1 MLRTVLSFSLLLTL
15 QTFTNTTHAQDNP
28 DLRSKREMLEK
39 MQEKDIQADLSTFT
53 MAGVDLGVGKNPLA
67 SIPATS
73 YGSDHLTFAGDNV
86 TVNITT
92 GTFDP
97 SKHKLNFADKFLFKI
112 DNKGYFGDYGSV
124 PKTTIAAVTATIGAD
139 TVQIPAAA
147 IADLYNPSFT
157 YNAGGKMNVAGSV
170 YFSADK
176 KRIYIYLLKQ
186 EEGGSYEVT
195 WVIQDKKYLR
205 RVVDFGFLR

>member
-15 QTFTNTTHAQDNP
+15 QTITTISNAQDNP

-53 MAGVDLGVGKNPLA
+53 MAGVDLGVGKNPLV

-73 YGSDHLTFAGDNV
+73 YAADHLTFEGDKV
-86 TVNITT
+86 TVNITA
-92 GTFDP
+92 GTFDA
-97 SKHKLNFADKFLFKI
+97 SKHKLNYSEKFLFKI
-112 DNKGYFGDYGSV
+112 DNKGYFGDYGTV
-124 PKTTIAAVTATIGAD
+124 PKTTIASVTAIIGAD
-139 TVQIPAAA
+139 TVQVPPAA

-157 YNAGGKMNVAGSV
+157 YNAGGKINVAGAV

-205 RVVDFGFLR
+205 RVVDFGFLK

>member
-1 MLRTVLSFSLLLTL
+1 MLRTVLSFALALTL
-15 QTFTNTTHAQDNP
+15 QSITTSSPAQDYP

-67 SIPATS
+67 SIPVSS
-73 YGSDHLTFAGDNV
+73 YGGDHLSFAGDNV
-86 TVNITT
+86 KVTIQA
-92 GTFDP
+92 GTFDA
-97 SKHKLNFADKFLFKI
+97 SKHKMNFVEKYLIKI
-112 DNKGYFGDYGSV
+112 DNKGYFGNYGSI
-124 PKTTIAAVTATIGAD
+124 PKTTIAAVTAVIGTD

-147 IADLYNPSFT
+147 ITDLYNPSFT
-157 YNAGGKMNVAGSV
+157 YSAAGKANIAGGV

-176 KRIYIYLLKQ
+176 KRIYIYLMKQ

-205 RVVDFGFLR
+205 RVVDFGFLK

>member
-1 MLRTVLSFSLLLTL
+1 MLRTVLSLTLALTL
-15 QTFTNTTHAQDNP
+15 QSITMHTLAQDYP
-28 DLRSKREMLEK
+28 DMRSKREILEK

-53 MAGVDLGVGKNPLA
+53 MAGVDLGVGKTPLH
-67 SIPATS
+67 SIPVSS
-73 YGSDHLTFAGDNV
+73 YDGSHLSFSGDNV
-86 TVNITT
+86 NVTIQA
-92 GTFDP
+92 GTFDA
-97 SKHKLNFADKFLFKI
+97 SKHKMNFVEKFLVKI
-112 DNKGYFGDYGSV
+112 DNKGYFGNYGTI
-124 PKTTIAAVTATIGAD
+124 PKTTIASVTAVIGAD

-157 YNAGGKMNVAGSV
+157 YSAGGKANIAGGV

-205 RVVDFGFLR
+205 RVVDFDFLK

>member
-15 QTFTNTTHAQDNP
+15 QTVTTATHAQDNP

-53 MAGVDLGVGKNPLA
+53 MAGVDLGVGKNPLS

-73 YGSDHLTFAGDNV
+73 YGSDHLTLAGDNV

-112 DNKGYFGDYGSV
+112 DNKGYFGDYGRV
-124 PKTTIAAVTATIGAD
+124 PKTTIASVTAIIGAD